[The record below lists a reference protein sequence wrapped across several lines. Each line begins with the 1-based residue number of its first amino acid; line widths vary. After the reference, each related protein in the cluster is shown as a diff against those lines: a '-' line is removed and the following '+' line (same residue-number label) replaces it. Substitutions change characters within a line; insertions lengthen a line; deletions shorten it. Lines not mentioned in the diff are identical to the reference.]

1 MRGRV
6 RDRKD
11 GEAGAGFGD
20 REGRREKMTQ
30 GEGRLMRKKKEE
42 KKRKKTKREKERNEK
57 KIYLHLKKN

>member
-30 GEGRLMRKKKEE
+30 GEGRLMRKKKGKRKGKN
-42 KKRKKTKREKERNEK
+42 KKRERKK
-57 KIYLHLKKN
+57 